1 MGNSNSNTWEQSI
14 TSGMY
19 AAASQVKLSDF
30 AAKYDDIYE
39 AMSHMEVTT
48 QIYALR
54 IATSLEFSKEKG
66 YDESMKLLERLDD
79 EMDRD
84 ARENHEAEKGEEL

>member
-1 MGNSNSNTWEQSI
+1 METSNSWEQSI

-39 AMSHMEVTT
+39 AMSHMEITT
-48 QIYALR
+48 QIYVLR
-54 IATSLEFSKEKG
+54 LAVSLEYSKKKG

-84 ARENHEAEKGEEL
+84 ARENHEAEKGDEL

>member
-1 MGNSNSNTWEQSI
+1 METSNSWEQSI

-39 AMSHMEVTT
+39 AMYNMEITT
-48 QIYALR
+48 QIYVLR
-54 IATSLEFSKEKG
+54 LAVSLEYSKKKG
-66 YDESMKLLERLDD
+66 YDESIKSLERMDD

-84 ARENHEAEKGEEL
+84 ARENYEAEKGDEL

>member
-1 MGNSNSNTWEQSI
+1 METSNSKSWEQSM

-30 AAKYDDIYE
+30 IAKYDDIYE
-39 AMSHMEVTT
+39 AMSHMEITT
-48 QIYALR
+48 SIYAMR
-54 IATSLEFSKEKG
+54 IAVSLEFAKIKG
-66 YDESMKLLERLDD
+66 YDESMKLLESWDD
-79 EMDRD
+79 EMDRE